1 MSLFHQ
7 DWIIYATLR
16 ALSCLPDCVNTYIRP
31 TLPQYKEI
39 RYFGSLEQNSLI
51 FLGRMSSFLHFF
63 MFICSWRVRWILI
76 NLSVYGDWFE
86 WNRMGQRP
94 AYSYASA
101 SSRSCGFRLLIF
113 SFFFMDD
120 SWTAEV
126 VKSACTG
133 YCICIWQLILV
144 VVSAEAAC
152 LLLWST
158 SCWSKLQTV
167 NCLFFHYC
175 WVRYTSFIL
184 CMSHSPACLQD
195 ISWYFW
201 HFNSDISSVL
211 QWVYSY
217 GYVQYSC

>member
-1 MSLFHQ
+1 MYACYPCVEVCKRHHHYRWWLVSLFHQ

-133 YCICIWQLILV
+133 YCICMAIDTSSI
-144 VVSAEAAC
+144 VS
-152 LLLWST
+152 WSCMP
-158 SCWSKLQTV
+158 STV
-167 NCLFFHYC
+167 EY
-175 WVRYTSFIL
+175 
-184 CMSHSPACLQD
+184 
-195 ISWYFW
+195 
-201 HFNSDISSVL
+201 
-211 QWVYSY
+211 
-217 GYVQYSC
+217 